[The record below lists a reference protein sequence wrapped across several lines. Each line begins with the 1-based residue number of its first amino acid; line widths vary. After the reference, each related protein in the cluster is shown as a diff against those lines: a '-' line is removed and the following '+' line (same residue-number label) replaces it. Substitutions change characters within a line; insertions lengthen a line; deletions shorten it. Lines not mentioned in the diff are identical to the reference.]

1 MNKVIVASLVAL
13 TLSAPAVA
21 ADFTGAR
28 VGVNLGFADD
38 DFAGTEAFTYGVEA
52 GYDFD
57 LGTTIA
63 GVTAEYQDSSEDG
76 LDRDLSVAARLG
88 FKAGENALVYG
99 LVGYTNLKAAG
110 FKLDGARLGAGAE
123 FALGTNAYA
132 KAEYRYSDY
141 ELGLDAHQ
149 MLAGVGFRF

>member
-1 MNKVIVASLVAL
+1 MKKAFVASLVAL
-13 TLSAPAVA
+13 SLSAPAAA

-28 VGVNLGFADD
+28 IGVNLGFADD

-76 LDRDLSVAARLG
+76 IDRDLSVAARLG

-99 LVGYTNLKAAG
+99 LVGYTNLDVG
-110 FKLDGARLGAGAE
+110 LKLDGARIGAGAE
-123 FALGTNAYA
+123 FALGTNAFA

-141 ELGLDAHQ
+141 ELGVETHQ